1 MAHKRTIHGKNKK
14 VRRMKKGRK
23 YDVTSNFIDDELE
36 ENADLDKDTD
46 DLEDSQLEANNFAE
60 EIIDEFEEIGG
71 QEKEIDV
78 LEDSQLETMISAEEW
93 EDEYDEFVE
102 DMNEEPGDF
111 VSVPY
116 TSTFVKVIDLKGWL
130 KSPWTSD

>member
-1 MAHKRTIHGKNKK
+1 M
-14 VRRMKKGRK
+14 
-23 YDVTSNFIDDELE
+23 
-36 ENADLDKDTD
+36 
-46 DLEDSQLEANNFAE
+46 EDSQLEANNFAE

-102 DMNEEPGDF
+102 DMIEEPGDS
-111 VSVPY
+111 VSVPF

>member
-1 MAHKRTIHGKNKK
+1 MAHKRAIHGKNKK

-23 YDVTSNFIDDELE
+23 HDVSSNFIDDEFE

-78 LEDSQLETMISAEEW
+78 LEDSQLETMVSAEEW
-93 EDEYDEFVE
+93 EDE
-102 DMNEEPGDF
+102 
-111 VSVPY
+111 
-116 TSTFVKVIDLKGWL
+116 
-130 KSPWTSD
+130 